1 MLLVAR
7 HLWQRVYLAIADLS
21 WSVLALAA
29 VVHATI
35 SWALFVWAGDAE
47 LTRDAVTFAYFYVT
61 TATTVGYGDL
71 APASDGGREVALA
84 FVLPGSIALFTAFL
98 GKAVADVG
106 GFWRRRMHGGGNY
119 SGRAGHTIVVGWQ
132 GARSRQLIA
141 MLSAECARDE
151 RPVLLAPGLEE
162 NPLPDRVDFVLADGL
177 SSLSD
182 YERAGGRGARSVIV
196 RGDTDDDTLAA
207 TLAARAAAPNAHIVA
222 YFEDEGAA
230 SLITRHDAQV
240 EAISSLSSQLLV
252 RASRDPGASRLAELM
267 FSGHTPDT
275 AFSLR
280 VPDEAPDATYLA
292 TLIGLKRHANLALI
306 GLCSDTRGEVDLNCD
321 IDRPVRGGDTLFY
334 LADARVSSGAIDWS
348 VIARGAQS

>member
-1 MLLVAR
+1 MPVAR
-7 HLWQRVYLAIADLS
+7 HLWHRIYLAIADLS
-21 WSVLALAA
+21 WSVLALAGLL
-29 VVHATI
+29 HATI
-35 SWALFVWAGDAE
+35 SWTLFTWVGDTAL
-47 LTRDAVTFAYFYVT
+47 TKDAVTFAYYYVT

-71 APASDGGREVALA
+71 SPASDGGREVALA
-84 FVLPGSIALFTAFL
+84 FVLPGSIALFTACL
-98 GKAVADVG
+98 GKAVADLG

-119 SGRAGHTIVVGWQ
+119 SGRTGHTIVVGWQ

-151 RPVLLAPGLEE
+151 RPVLLAPRLEE
-162 NPLPDRVDFVLADGL
+162 NPMPDRVDFVLADGL
-177 SSLSD
+177 SSLAD
-182 YERAGGRGARSVIV
+182 YDRAGASGARSVIV

-207 TLAARAAAPNAHIVA
+207 TLAARAAAPDAHIAA

-280 VPDEAPDATYLA
+280 VPDGIPEATYLA

-306 GLCSDTRGEVDLNCD
+306 GLCSEERGEVDLNCPVE
-321 IDRPVRGGDTLFY
+321 RPVRGGNILFY
-334 LADARVSSGAIDWS
+334 VADARADPHAIDWS
-348 VIARGAQS
+348 AVARGASA